1 MTRLTTS
8 PNIDG
13 ADDVYQWLIDLH
25 AGRSEAESLKIN
37 ARLILL
43 LLNHIGDRGAIR
55 EAIALAA
62 QPVSHQQGPEICE
75 PAQHRCSGE
84 L

>member
-1 MTRLTTS
+1 MTHLITS

-62 QPVSHQQGPEICE
+62 QSLSRQQGPDTC
-75 PAQHRCSGE
+75 R
-84 L
+84 

>member
-1 MTRLTTS
+1 MTRLITS

-37 ARLILL
+37 SRLILL
-43 LLNHIGDRGAIR
+43 LLNHIGDRAAIR
-55 EAIALAA
+55 EAIALAG
-62 QPVSHQQGPEICE
+62 QPMSSPQGPDVCE
-75 PAQHRCSGE
+75 PAQHRRSGE